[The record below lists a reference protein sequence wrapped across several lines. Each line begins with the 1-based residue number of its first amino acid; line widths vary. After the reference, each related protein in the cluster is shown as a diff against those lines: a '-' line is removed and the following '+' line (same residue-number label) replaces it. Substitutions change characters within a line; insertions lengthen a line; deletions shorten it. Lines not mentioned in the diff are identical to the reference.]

1 MIEQL
6 KLPLTV
12 TIEVP
17 IDYIATQKFKQHEE
31 NLTKFQSSKKRKLI
45 NKDIYKYA
53 DGKPWRIKLIWARLK
68 ARYAQE
74 VLYRYSMDEYLD
86 DIQYSGSFLDFVEAQ
101 GDLERLHRLLL
112 FCVY

>member
-1 MIEQL
+1 MEQL
-6 KLPLTV
+6 RLPLTI

-17 IDYIATQKFKQHEE
+17 IEDIVAKQFEKNTKSLQKFKAY
-31 NLTKFQSSKKRKLI
+31 TKRKLI

-74 VLYRYSMDEYLD
+74 VLYCNSMDEYLD
-86 DIQYSGSFLDFVEAQ
+86 RIGYKNSFLDFVESQ
-101 GDLERLHRLLL
+101 GDLEKLHHILL
-112 FCVY
+112 FCIY

>member
-1 MIEQL
+1 MMEQL
-6 KLPLTV
+6 KLPLTITV
-12 TIEVP
+12 EVP
-17 IDYIATQKFKQHEE
+17 IDLAISKQFEKHTQDIRRFKDY
-31 NLTKFQSSKKRKLI
+31 NKRKTI

-74 VLYRYSMDEYLD
+74 VLYCQSIDEYLD
-86 DIQYSGSFLDFVEAQ
+86 KIEYKKSFLDFVESQ
-101 GDLERLHRLLL
+101 GDLEKLHRILL